1 MNQTERERLA
11 ALIEILL
18 ISNKPITRNQR
29 IEAANFLRG
38 YQYLLARTAGEWA
51 EAKRMEAD
59 CGIR

>member
-11 ALIEILL
+11 ALIEML

-29 IEAANFLRG
+29 IEAVNFLRG

-59 CGIR
+59 YGIH

>member
-11 ALIEILL
+11 ALIEML
-18 ISNKPITRNQR
+18 ISNTPITRNQR

-51 EAKRMEAD
+51 EAKRMEAEN
-59 CGIR
+59 GIR

>member
-11 ALIEILL
+11 ALIEML
-18 ISNKPITRNQR
+18 ISNTPITRNQR

-59 CGIR
+59 YGIR